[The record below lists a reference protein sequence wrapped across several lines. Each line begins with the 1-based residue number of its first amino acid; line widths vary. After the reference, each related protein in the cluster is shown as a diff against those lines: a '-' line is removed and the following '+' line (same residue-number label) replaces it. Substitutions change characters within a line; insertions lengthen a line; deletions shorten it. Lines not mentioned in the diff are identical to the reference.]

1 MIECLKLLRDSG
13 WQVGFLR
20 ESTPENWFE
29 RLMQR
34 HEPLLVVVVVVVVV
48 DYAENRAKLRALLM
62 SVLQLYQEIRHGC

>member
-34 HEPLLVVVVVVVVV
+34 HEPLLVVI